1 MNNGWKSKKNK
12 NGNVTHYRTNN
23 TRKPYG
29 ISREVAYKDVEALRS
44 RGMKARLIETN
55 RGLELYAPYES
66 VLPSNQVET
75 LPDKKFSS
83 YEEIEKEF
91 GMSRSDAQ
99 GWADTHPDMLEGDL
113 KNDVEQFSNVVKSAN
128 PVPATVL
135 DVQKMR
141 ENLFKAAPG
150 GKEWLDRKPEMYS
163 KDGEVYTTLTNA
175 SHTVMLYEKREGNAT
190 NDDGHIFKVPV
201 IAYPDAESGKM
212 PIEGESKKELLKMI
226 SEAKKASKG
235 SEPVVYFTTPEGSL
249 ETYVG
254 VFSSGTNHDDETNM
268 VGKPLKI
275 WNRTSTHTD
284 VQDVISGD
292 FLAGAIR
299 AVGKMDKSLGIKN
312 SSITLEYKSD
322 YPVRLT
328 SGNREVSTNALI
340 APRIAEQYEVSD
352 MKKMVMDGISKK
364 D

>member
-1 MNNGWKSKKNK
+1 
-12 NGNVTHYRTNN
+12 
-23 TRKPYG
+23 
-29 ISREVAYKDVEALRS
+29 
-44 RGMKARLIETN
+44 
-55 RGLELYAPYES
+55 
-66 VLPSNQVET
+66 
-75 LPDKKFSS
+75 
-83 YEEIEKEF
+83 
-91 GMSRSDAQ
+91 MSRSDAQ

-113 KNDVEQFSNVVKSAN
+113 KDDVEQFSNVVKSAN
-128 PVPATVL
+128 PGPATVL

-141 ENLFKAAPG
+141 ENLSKAAPG
-150 GKEWLDRKPEMYS
+150 GKEWSDRKPEMYS
-163 KDGEVYTTLTNA
+163 SNGEVYTTLTNA
-175 SHTVMLYEKREGNAT
+175 SHTVMLYEKMEGNAPS
-190 NDDGHIFKVPV
+190 DDGHNFKVPV

-212 PIEGESKKELLKMI
+212 PIEGESKKELLRLI

-275 WNRTSTHTD
+275 WNRTSTHID

-299 AVGKMDKSLGIKN
+299 AVSKMDKSLGIKDSY

-340 APRIAEQYEVSD
+340 APRIAEQYQVSD
-352 MKKMVMDGISKK
+352 MKKKIMDGISKK